1 MTRGP
6 LILVLATCNAL
17 RSSTCPPTRLQ
28 SSPRPPMRL
37 KARPDDCPEEVW
49 ERIVEAE
56 RNSREK
62 KGQIGAALWG
72 LDKGAIEQNQLRIWE
87 ELRERQESG
96 AKPTKRTEEPAPSNN
111 PFAGVMKAFKD
122 VYDEADAMGYAQA
135 VALNK
140 QLEDKGV
147 LSKAKRRDDDDV
159 QIPEERV
166 VFEEPV
172 RKTVKR
178 KRGKG
183 AKPKSRKGA
192 GFS

>member
-1 MTRGP
+1 MTRSP
-6 LILVLATCNAL
+6 LLLALATCNAL
-17 RSSTCPPTRLQ
+17 QGSTRPPTRLQ
-28 SSPRPPMRL
+28 SSTRPPTRL

-96 AKPTKRTEEPAPSNN
+96 AKPTKKPEPAPSNN